1 MFQRRHYNKIVEVL
15 AIFHSKGQFKAED
28 IDEEFIAMLAKDNP
42 NFNEYKF
49 IEAIK
54 AKRW

>member
-15 AIFHSKGQFKAED
+15 AIFHSKGEFTPQV
-28 IDEEFIAMLAKDNP
+28 IDEEFIAMLSLDNP
-42 NFNEYKF
+42 NFNEKKF
-49 IEAIK
+49 REAIE